1 MDTGRSTGGIF
12 WLRELIEEHAS
23 EIAFDFRSQ
32 FGLSYLSIGR
42 EVTWGE
48 AIRLASRLF
57 SLTDSHLQAAVS
69 GWEYP
74 VSQEWIVLS
83 HVYDLLAA
91 VNSKN
96 KPKPS
101 KSLVAAFS
109 LSYFD
114 NLSKLYGRPFAL
126 KTIRISSSANSNL
139 ISLGKVY
146 HGKHHRYLWERN
158 KYSFQWKAFNV

>member
-96 KPKPS
+96 KPKPYPTPW
-101 KSLVAAFS
+101 KKPKKKIGNQEPLPRDKVIE
-109 LSYFD
+109 
-114 NLSKLYGRPFAL
+114 AL
-126 KTIRISSSANSNL
+126 NYMNPKEND
-139 ISLGKVY
+139 G
-146 HGKHHRYLWERN
+146 
-158 KYSFQWKAFNV
+158 